1 MKVILKKRLFL
12 CLVVCFICF
21 ATVSLV
27 LVACQQS
34 MQEDGENTPSGDADA
49 GTDVKDEVL
58 EAKILYYETQLQ
70 GLTTQLDAMEQQMYL
85 MRKDYL
91 DQIELMEQRFNEQAP
106 KEDETPTDTDT
117 SENTGTEDKAP
128 NTKEDAPTGGGEVQL
143 REYTYLLENNFAILT
158 SYLGDKTDV
167 VVPAAVD
174 GHLVIGLA
182 DRTFENSN
190 VKSITLPD
198 TIEKIGWFTFYQCE
212 NLEKIVLPRRLSS
225 IGYASFDGCAPALC
239 LYVKT
244 GSYAQ
249 QFANSFGLRYE
260 ESE

>member
-1 MKVILKKRLFL
+1 MKAIFKKRLFQ
-12 CLVVCFICF
+12 CLVVCFVCF
-21 ATVSLV
+21 AAVSLL

-34 MQEDGENTPSGDADA
+34 AQAEGGKTPSGGADADA
-49 GTDVKDEVL
+49 DVTDGAL
-58 EAKILYYETQLQ
+58 EAKILYYEAQLQ
-70 GLTTQLDAMEQQMYL
+70 GLTTQLDSMEQQMYL

-91 DQIELMEQRFNEQAP
+91 DQIELIEQRFNEQASENDEAP
-106 KEDETPTDTDT
+106 TDAETPEDADA
-117 SENTGTEDKAP
+117 EDKAP
-128 NTKEDAPTGGGEVQL
+128 DTKEDAPSGGGEVQL

-158 SYLGDKTDV
+158 SYLGDQTDI

-190 VKSITLPD
+190 AKSITLPD